1 MQRLGGVCLMTS
13 PRKKLDPNSESK
25 NKGRKQK
32 GRTIYILKGPHTL
45 NEELQSTMT
54 SSIQFLINWFV

>member
-1 MQRLGGVCLMTS
+1 MTS